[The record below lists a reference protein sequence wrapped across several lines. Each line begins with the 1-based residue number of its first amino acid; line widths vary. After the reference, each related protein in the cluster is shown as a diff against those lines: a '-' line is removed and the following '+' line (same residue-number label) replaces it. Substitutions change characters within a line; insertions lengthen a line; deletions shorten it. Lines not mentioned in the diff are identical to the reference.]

1 MVTSVLIQPIAE
13 EYKEQK
19 NSMSK
24 NSVINL
30 CQPYT
35 EEDSR
40 KPSMSELTTYCLGYC
55 HYGEVRIGHYDGE
68 WHVFVN
74 GEHWQ
79 SDKDKDYLE
88 QRFEPTVLDDD
99 FEQELLSQI
108 IDQEDLI
115 ERDYVEDYW
124 NLSPSKGYYE

>member
-1 MVTSVLIQPIAE
+1 
-13 EYKEQK
+13 
-19 NSMSK
+19 
-24 NSVINL
+24 
-30 CQPYT
+30 
-35 EEDSR
+35 
-40 KPSMSELTTYCLGYC
+40 MSEEKHSLNLNEMETVILGYC
-55 HYGEVRIGHYDGE
+55 RYGEVRIGHYDGE

-108 IDQEDLI
+108 LDQEDLI
-115 ERDYVEDYW
+115 ERDYVEDCW
-124 NLSPSKGYYE
+124 NLSPPKGYYD